1 MLVIVDYGVGNVKSI
16 KNMLLKI
23 GCTSVEI
30 TSDIDKIQQAEK
42 LILPGVGA
50 FDTGMKNLHE
60 RNLVPVLNDLVLE
73 KKVPVL
79 GICLG
84 LQLMTKT
91 SEEGQEPG
99 LGWFDRKTVKFQ
111 LEDSTLKVPHMG
123 WSDVEFKTDG
133 YLSNGLVEPR
143 YYFVHSYH
151 VDGESD
157 VDNLVVA
164 NYGYEFVAGL
174 QRDNITGVQFHPE
187 KSHKFGIQLLK
198 NFVEQS

>member
-42 LILPGVGA
+42 LILPGVGS

-60 RNLVPVLNDLVLE
+60 RSLVPVLNVLVLE

-84 LQLMTKT
+84 LQLMTKS
-91 SEEGQEPG
+91 SEEGQEAG
-99 LGWFDRKTVKFQ
+99 LGWFDRKTVKFK
-111 LEDSTLKVPHMG
+111 LENSTLKVPHMG
-123 WSDVEFKTDG
+123 WSDVEFKTHG
-133 YLSNGLVEPR
+133 YLSENLEEPR
-143 YYFVHSYH
+143 YYFVNSYH

-187 KSHKFGIQLLK
+187 KSHKFGIQVLK
-198 NFVEQS
+198 NFVDQS

>member
-42 LILPGVGA
+42 LILPGVGS

-60 RNLVPVLNDLVLE
+60 RSLVPVLNVLVLE

-84 LQLMTKT
+84 LQLMTKS
-91 SEEGQEPG
+91 SEEGQE
-99 LGWFDRKTVKFQ
+99 
-111 LEDSTLKVPHMG
+111 
-123 WSDVEFKTDG
+123 
-133 YLSNGLVEPR
+133 
-143 YYFVHSYH
+143 
-151 VDGESD
+151 
-157 VDNLVVA
+157 
-164 NYGYEFVAGL
+164 AGL
-174 QRDNITGVQFHPE
+174 
-187 KSHKFGIQLLK
+187 
-198 NFVEQS
+198 